1 MEDKDSIYFV
11 MYSKKLKVQNCTM
24 QELYLYKIQLH
35 MDKNWK
41 IFMRDDGCFLYLLH
55 SKTVIVIKL

>member
-24 QELYLYKIQLH
+24 QELYLYKFNCIYGQELE
-35 MDKNWK
+35 N
-41 IFMRDDGCFLYLLH
+41 IYER
-55 SKTVIVIKL
+55 